1 MSATIGYAK
10 KIEQLIEQRDS
21 LRAAIARATAQADRA
36 LLVNEQNLREELA
49 ALKASLGE
57 PVYQLKL
64 SDGTWIDQ
72 TANSY
77 RYNQKEFSKDTRI
90 LYALTNKDQS

>member
-1 MSATIGYAK
+1 
-10 KIEQLIEQRDS
+10 
-21 LRAAIARATAQADRA
+21 
-36 LLVNEQNLREELA
+36 
-49 ALKASLGE
+49 
-57 PVYQLKL
+57 LKL